1 MKRLL
6 SPTARL
12 ERRARRAEERGD
24 RIGAIAAWTRADDR
38 RPDPAVEEHLA
49 DLRCAEPGE
58 GRPDRGPAPL
68 LAMADPFPRSVGTI
82 PEIDASALSAAVV
95 GGAIRHHG
103 SLIVRGLL
111 DPSRVAAL
119 GDTVE
124 RAFAARE
131 DHHAGAPR
139 EQTTP
144 WFVPCAGWSARLPAD
159 AARARMFVRQVGSA
173 VHVVDSPR
181 ALHLVLGALRRV
193 GLPRIAS
200 ECLGERAVLTANKTT
215 LRLVPPAATTG
226 WHQDGSFMGADV
238 QALNV
243 WVALTP
249 CGTGTEAPGLHV
261 VPRRIDEI
269 APVPGGPNIT
279 VAGSAV
285 AAYAPPVT
293 PFFAAGDA
301 LVFDQMLLHSTGGAP
316 GLTTPRL
323 ALETWMFRASDVP
336 AGYLPV
342 TF

>member
-1 MKRLL
+1 MGLL

-12 ERRARRAEERGD
+12 VRRARRAEQRGD
-24 RIGAIAAWTRADDR
+24 RIRAITAWTRADER
-38 RPDPAVEEHLA
+38 HPDPTVEEHLA

-58 GRPDRGPAPL
+58 ERPERGPAPL
-68 LAMADPFPRSVGTI
+68 LTMPDPFPDRHDAI
-82 PEIDASALSAAVV
+82 PEIDASRLSATVV

-103 SLIVRGLL
+103 SLIVRRLL
-111 DPSRVAAL
+111 DPERVAEL

-131 DHHAGAPR
+131 SHFAGAPR

-144 WFVPCAGWSARLPAD
+144 WFVPCGEWSARLPAD

-193 GLPRIAS
+193 GLPGIAS

-215 LRLVPPAATTG
+215 LRLVPPDANVG

-243 WVALTP
+243 WVALTA

-269 APVPGGPNIT
+269 APVPGGPDIT

-316 GLTTPRL
+316 GLTVPRL
-323 ALETWMFRASDVP
+323 ALETWMFRATDVP